1 MFEVLNQLNY
11 NNSIHFLIHK
21 LPFYIL
27 QTQGAGVF
35 IKSKAGAPTA
45 IPNQLVAFEKLQ
57 RHAISR
63 FSKERVYSMLKTVMQ
78 HLRAESK
85 QTEKENTKSEE
96 KSAEKEQKPKGNSPD
111 SEGSKEEDSKSNDG
125 GKESVSKEEPLME
138 KKDKSPEVNE
148 KDQTTTNNQNENK
161 KQFVK
166 VDIKIQSVRQVREVI
181 KIFQT
186 KEKEGKASEAEIN
199 AIKNFDTFINDL
211 SYLKQLKEYFGEHI
225 NKCLYRHYFDAADFV
240 GLSSRD
246 HDSLLQSHS
255 ESPPNKSKSQK
266 GNGKKGKKVI
276 TEEEQLEMDKIS
288 LSRTA
293 RDLQEIQNKWHGL
306 MLDSSLDLDNFD
318 QDSHYE
324 LMQFVNYSTFESVL
338 RLVPDIFVKC
348 YKSIELAREWWAL
361 AQKIYKDRLPLN
373 WVPSP
378 VRKSVTPVPV
388 PEPVRKSK
396 TPEVKPVENKD
407 DQEIIKA
414 ELDRQTE
421 NIQKHITEI
430 GQTIEKN
437 EQQLETIGM
446 EIDTLRAREMRS
458 EDLTSRCERVDM
470 DIKQHEEEHRKFLV
484 ERKKIQDQIAS
495 TKLGN
500 SKKNELME
508 KMRML
513 EMEANRKQNLIKMKQ
528 FEKSLKQ
535 EDYLLELEI
544 KPSFILFVADMKEK
558 MTQIKQDVADKKLTK
573 LKLERQLSLIESNTD
588 KMKEMLKRYIKS
600 ASSRENPEL
609 TRDFSRIAKELEDDL
624 NSLRTLESRG
634 SNITIAT
641 ETDVSLTEFLPD
653 GALDDEEFDPWERN
667 VQEPSRNPAMQK
679 TKTGKAIPKNNF
691 ARKGSRSKVLQEA

>member
-1 MFEVLNQLNY
+1 M
-11 NNSIHFLIHK
+11 
-21 LPFYIL
+21 
-27 QTQGAGVF
+27 
-35 IKSKAGAPTA
+35 
-45 IPNQLVAFEKLQ
+45 
-57 RHAISR
+57 
-63 FSKERVYSMLKTVMQ
+63 
-78 HLRAESK
+78 
-85 QTEKENTKSEE
+85 
-96 KSAEKEQKPKGNSPD
+96 
-111 SEGSKEEDSKSNDG
+111 
-125 GKESVSKEEPLME
+125 
-138 KKDKSPEVNE
+138 
-148 KDQTTTNNQNENK
+148 
-161 KQFVK
+161 
-166 VDIKIQSVRQVREVI
+166 
-181 KIFQT
+181 

-199 AIKNFDTFINDL
+199 AIKNFETFLNDL

-225 NKCLYRHYFDAADFV
+225 NKCLYRHYFDASDFV
-240 GLSSRD
+240 GFSSRNQ
-246 HDSLLQSHS
+246 DSLLQSRN
-255 ESPPNKSKSQK
+255 ESPTNKSKSQK

-276 TEEEQLEMDKIS
+276 SEGEQLEMDKIN

-306 MLDSSLDLDNFD
+306 MLDSNLDLDNFD

-324 LMQFVNYSTFESVL
+324 LMQFANYSSFESVL

-348 YKSIELAREWWAL
+348 YKSIELAREWWSL
-361 AQKIYKDRLPLN
+361 AHKVYKDRLPLN

-378 VRKSVTPVPV
+378 VRKSVTPVSV

-396 TPEVKPVENKD
+396 TPEAQPVENTD
-407 DQEIIKA
+407 DQEILKA

-446 EIDTLRAREMRS
+446 EINTLKAREMRS

-484 ERKKIQDQIAS
+484 EKKKIQDQISS

-500 SKKNELME
+500 SKKNELIE

-513 EMEANRKQNLIKMKQ
+513 EIEANKKENQIKMKQ

-588 KMKEMLKRYIKS
+588 KMKEILQRYIKS

-634 SNITIAT
+634 SNITIST
-641 ETDVSLTEFLPD
+641 ETDVSLSEYLPD
-653 GALDDEEFDPWERN
+653 GVLDDVEFDPWERN
-667 VQEPSRNPAMQK
+667 VQEPSRNPVVQT
-679 TKTGKAIPKNNF
+679 TKTGKTISKNNF
-691 ARKGSRSKVLQEA
+691 TRKGSRSKVLQEA